1 MQTRKFYIMRN
12 RLHLTLPLFIVTVIL
27 AACAPAEPAATPTP
41 RVLGGGVLAT
51 FEVINERFNVFIT
64 NEETIQQILDLQT
77 GVGTETIPNGPVR
90 RGPGEAQHNEPYT
103 WHLDP
108 EETVLTE
115 FSDPICDGPPTYIEE
130 HLEDFDGQLYCPGN
144 SRLVE
149 VLDLR

>member
-1 MQTRKFYIMRN
+1 MQTRKFSKTRY
-12 RLHLTLPLFIVTVIL
+12 RLHLTLLLYIVVIII
-27 AACAPAEPAATPTP
+27 AACAPVEPAPTPTP

-51 FEVINERFNVFIT
+51 FEVINERFNVFVT
-64 NEETIQQILDLQT
+64 NEETIQQILDLQA
-77 GVGTETIPNGPVR
+77 GIGTETIPNGPVR

-115 FSDPICDGPPTYIEE
+115 FSDPVCDGPPTFIEE
-130 HLEDFDGQLYCPGN
+130 RLDDFDGQIYCPGN
-144 SRLVE
+144 SRLVD

>member
-1 MQTRKFYIMRN
+1 MQTRKLYKTLN
-12 RLHLTLPLFIVTVIL
+12 RLQLTLLLIIVAILL

-115 FSDPICDGPPTYIEE
+115 FSDPVCDGPPTYIEE